1 MSLRTKVFLIIG
13 GVLVTFFFIVFQL
26 VSTIIAKDFYDLER
40 RETTENA
47 LRVTDALASKLDELA
62 LKLGDWAQWDDTYQF
77 IQESN
82 EDYIQSNLQNESFEI
97 LKINM
102 MVILDREGKILFQK
116 QVENKMEEPMTP
128 GFIEHLV
135 GDVARGDISPN
146 GMHKEI
152 KKLSGGVVVYAA
164 RPVTSSDGSAPING
178 YIVFGYFLGQDAID
192 HLSQVTHLKVDMLTY
207 DAETTDTGFV
217 EARSQVS
224 SENPLFIRDP
234 GKGAVIESY
243 TFIGDEDQDGTL
255 ILRVTT
261 NRDTYEKGR
270 EGIILFT
277 RAFALAMMLFSTI
290 LFFLLNRL
298 VLRRL
303 SGLSDQVEEI
313 RESGDITKGVMLSG
327 KDEFSSLAERIN
339 QMLLSLQEAEEKR
352 KESEKRFR
360 TVADSAPVMIWMSD
374 INRKCT
380 YVNKVWLDYTGRSL
394 EEELGQGWKSDVH
407 PDDVKRSDDAYEQA
421 FARQQVFSVEYRL
434 KGSDGTYKWFFAR
447 AVPHFT
453 TDQLFLGYIG
463 SCVDITER
471 KEAEERRVGY
481 IEEIEKMNRIMVE
494 RELKMIELKEK
505 IKKLERHV

>member
-1 MSLRTKVFLIIG
+1 MSLRTKVFLVIG
-13 GVLVTFFFIVFQL
+13 GVLITFFFIVFQL
-26 VSTIIAKDFYDLER
+26 LSTIIAKDFYDLER
-40 RETTENA
+40 RETTENS
-47 LRVTDALASKLDELA
+47 LRVTDALASKVDELA
-62 LKLGDWAQWDDTYQF
+62 LKLGDWAQWDDTYQY
-77 IQESN
+77 ITEPN
-82 EDYIQSNLQNESFEI
+82 DDYIQSNLQNESFEI
-97 LKINM
+97 LQ
-102 MVILDREGKILFQK
+102 VDLVTILDREGRIVFQK
-116 QVENKMEEPMTP
+116 QVRNVMEEPMTP
-128 GFIEHLV
+128 GFVEHLV
-135 GDVARGDISPN
+135 EDIARGDISPTVV
-146 GMHKEI
+146 HKEI
-152 KKLSGGVVVYAA
+152 MKLPEGVVVYVA
-164 RPVTSSDGSAPING
+164 RPVTSGDGTAPVNG
-178 YIVFGYFLGQDAID
+178 YIVFGYFLGQDVIN
-192 HLSQVTHLKVDMLTY
+192 HLSQVTHLKVDMLAY
-207 DAETTDTGFV
+207 DTETTDAGFL
-217 EARSQVS
+217 EARSEVS
-224 SENPLFIRDP
+224 SEKPLYIREP
-234 GKGAVIESY
+234 GQGTVIESY
-243 TFIGDEDQDGTL
+243 TFIGDEDGEGTFL
-255 ILRVTT
+255 LRVTN

-270 EGIILFT
+270 EGILLFT
-277 RAFALAMMLFSTI
+277 QAFAVAMLLFSTV

-303 SGLSDQVEEI
+303 SGLSDQVEKI

-339 QMLLSLQEAEEKR
+339 QMLQSLREAEEKR

-374 INRKCT
+374 VDRKCT

-407 PDDVKRSDDAYEQA
+407 PDDVKHSDDAYERA
-421 FARQQVFSVEYRL
+421 FAQQQAFSVEYRL

-471 KEAEERRVGY
+471 KEAEERRIGY

>member
-26 VSTIIAKDFYDLER
+26 LSTIIAKDFYDLER

-97 LKINM
+97 LQID
-102 MVILDREGKILFQK
+102 MVTILDREGKVVFQK
-116 QVENKMEEPMTP
+116 QVRNVMEEPMTP
-128 GFIEHLV
+128 GFVEHLV
-135 GDVARGDISPN
+135 GDIARGDISPTVV
-146 GMHKEI
+146 HKEI
-152 KKLSGGVVVYAA
+152 MKLPGGVVVYVA
-164 RPVTSSDGSAPING
+164 RPVTSGDGTAPVNG
-178 YIVFGYFLGQDAID
+178 YIVFGYFLGQDVIN
-192 HLSQVTHLKVDMLTY
+192 HLSQVTHLKVDMLAY
-207 DAETTDTGFV
+207 DTETTDAGFL
-217 EARSQVS
+217 EARNEVS
-224 SENPLFIRDP
+224 SEKPLYIREP
-234 GKGAVIESY
+234 GQGTVIESY
-243 TFIGDEDQDGTL
+243 TFIGDEEEEGAL
-255 ILRVTT
+255 IIRVTN

-270 EGIILFT
+270 EGILLFT
-277 RAFALAMMLFSTI
+277 RAFAMAMVLFSTI

-303 SGLSDQVEEI
+303 SGLSDQVEVI
-313 RESGDITKGVMLSG
+313 RESGDITKGVALSG

-339 QMLLSLQEAEEKR
+339 QMLQSLREAEEKR

-374 INRKCT
+374 VDRKCT

-407 PDDVKRSDDAYEQA
+407 PDDVKHSDDAYEQA
-421 FARQQVFSVEYRL
+421 FARQQAFSVEYRL

-471 KEAEERRVGY
+471 KEAEERRIGY